1 MMKIVGLIVEY
12 NPLHYGHIHHI
23 EETKKILQADVLVA
37 VMSGNLVQRGE
48 IAITDKFTR
57 TKMALEAGIDLVV
70 ELPAIYTLQNADNFA
85 KASVLIL
92 NHLGVTDICFG
103 SENGDLASLKDMAA
117 LLDDERYHQ
126 ALKEFLQ
133 EGDSFPTASNKAM
146 ESIQTGKHYDLP
158 NNILGIQYIRSIQSI
173 NQKIRI
179 HTIKRKASGYYDDLI
194 SDTKIQSATSIRRL
208 IHGADDYSDFVP
220 PYVEG
225 LLKESTIFNTKD
237 FYPYLRYKLLSS
249 SSDELHQIYGMDEG
263 IEHRMMEV
271 AVNADTYE
279 EFLDQVISRRYTNA
293 RLNRLFMHT
302 LFGIKKQH
310 LAFHDIPYI
319 RILGMNQRGQKH
331 LSRIKHDINT
341 ELITNLKKEHP
352 RLLDIDLR
360 ISKILSM
367 NHSVDLLQVELS
379 PPIILHID

>member
-1 MMKIVGLIVEY
+1 MKIVGLIVEY

-23 EETKKILQADVLVA
+23 EETQKILEPDVLIA
-37 VMSGNLVQRGE
+37 VMSGNVVQRGE

-85 KASVLIL
+85 KASVSIL
-92 NHLGVTDICFG
+92 NHLGVTEICFG
-103 SENGDLASLKDMAA
+103 SENGDIASLKDMAA

-133 EGDSFPTASNKAM
+133 KGDSFPTASNKAM
-146 ESIQTGKHYDLP
+146 ESLQVDKQYDLP

-173 NQKIRI
+173 NQKIRV
-179 HTIKRKASGYYDDLI
+179 HTIKRKASGYYDDLV

-208 IHGADDYSDFVP
+208 IHGVEEYEDYVP
-220 PYVEG
+220 PYVDR
-225 LLKESTIFNTKD
+225 LLKEATTFNTKD
-237 FYPYLRYKLLSS
+237 FYPYLRYKLLNS

-271 AVNADTYE
+271 AVHADTYE
-279 EFLDQVISRRYTNA
+279 DFLDQVISRRYTNA

-302 LFGIKKQH
+302 LFGIQKQH

-319 RILGMNQRGQKH
+319 RILGMNQTGQKH
-331 LSRIKHDINT
+331 LSKIKHDIHT
-341 ELITNLKKEHP
+341 ELITNIKKEHP
-352 RLLDIDLR
+352 LLLDIDLR

-367 NHSVDLLQVELS
+367 DQTVDLFKAELS